1 MKKLIFFALVL
12 ALSAFAAS
20 KTFHVTFDHDGW
32 VGATQIKAGDY
43 KVTVDG
49 DKATLKS
56 GKNVVEVPAKLESSD
71 HQFQVSGVVMKQT
84 GDKQQIQEIQ
94 IGDSKNR
101 IVFPASTATG
111 GE

>member
-12 ALSAFAAS
+12 ALTAFAAS

-32 VGATQIKAGDY
+32 VGATEIKAGDY

-49 DKATLKS
+49 DKAVLKS
-56 GKNVVEVPAKLESSD
+56 GKNVVEVPAKLETAD
-71 HQFQVSGVVMKQT
+71 HQYQVSGVVMKT
-84 GDKQQIQEIQ
+84 GSDKPQIQEIQ

-101 IVFPASTATG
+101 IVFPAAAQTG